1 MLFEAAPKIDIREQS
16 PLSLAFVGDA
26 VLELLVRQRLV
37 ETTRLLPGRLHTV
50 ATRYV
55 SARAQSREL
64 AILEPVLTE
73 EEANVLRRGKNASKA
88 TVAKHATAQEYRAST
103 GFECLLGYLYLKG
116 RNFAHHVYIV
126 ASAVGKKDVFKLV
139 FIKNLKKLIA
149 LYHLAVRRRL
159 HKGEHGG
166 LVVLLFG
173 KCAGQRLSVCI
184 HDTQIDPRDR
194 F

>member
-1 MLFEAAPKIDIREQS
+1 MLFDAAPKVDIREQS

-37 ETTRLLPGRLHTV
+37 ETTRLLPGKLHAA

-64 AILEPVLTE
+64 ALLEPTLSE

-88 TVAKHATAQEYRAST
+88 TVAKHATPQEYRAST

-116 RNFAHHVYIV
+116 RNDRIV
-126 ASAVGKKDVFKLV
+126 ELFD
-139 FIKNLKKLIA
+139 
-149 LYHLAVRRRL
+149 
-159 HKGEHGG
+159 
-166 LVVLLFG
+166 LLWEGF
-173 KCAGQRLSVCI
+173 
-184 HDTQIDPRDR
+184 DPEAEA
-194 F
+194 